1 MNKEITVSNE
11 EYTISTLDIADM
23 MGMQHKNLLRK
34 LEGRTEKGKHIKG
47 YIEILDEHQMEPVEF
62 FIKNSYVD
70 DKGETRPC
78 YEVTKMGCEFLA
90 NKFTGEKGVLFT
102 AKYIKRFHEMEDAL
116 KQVQQ
121 EQNNTLGKIPENLLL
136 ERETDW
142 YSTRKSKINYVRDK
156 FDMTKREYMH
166 RILEG
171 INEYYNFDSAR
182 KKFIALNDRLPWN
195 NSEVISYFPQLRKIA
210 DEILYNDMKCCLD
223 EE

>member
-1 MNKEITVSNE
+1 MDKEIKVSNE

-23 MGMQHKNLLRK
+23 METSHSKILRK

-47 YIEILDEHQMEPVEF
+47 YIEILGEAQMGSSEF
-62 FIKNSYVD
+62 FIKSSYVNEQN
-70 DKGETRPC
+70 KTMPC

-166 RILEG
+166 HILEG

-182 KKFIALNDRLPWN
+182 KKFIALNDRLPWS
-195 NSEVISYFPQLRKIA
+195 NSEVISYFPQLRKMA

>member
-1 MNKEITVSNE
+1 MDKEIKVSNE

-23 MGMQHKNLLRK
+23 MGMQHKSILRK

-47 YIEILDEHQMEPVEF
+47 YIEILGKNQMVPSEF
-62 FIKNSYVD
+62 FIKSSYVNEQN
-70 DKGETRPC
+70 KTMPC

-116 KQVQQ
+116 KQAQQ
-121 EQNNTLGKIPENLLL
+121 EQSNTLEKIPENLLL
-136 ERETDW
+136 EKETDW